1 MASIT
6 LRLSSKADPVTGR
19 REILIRLTGGRGLG
33 FYAKSEIYVNPDY
46 FEYYVDR
53 RKTEELGV
61 RIPPNTITATEA
73 NAAKRHYLLK
83 SYGEFV
89 VRKHKAADVD
99 YHEKKKSTLDS
110 MITRISDAF
119 ASADKKAITSDW
131 LQTLVDN
138 INHPERPKVTA
149 GKDIVGLAERYIAEK
164 GFCYVNRNA
173 VWVLVRDIK
182 RYQGFVR
189 ATDER
194 RKGFVF
200 DIDRITSEDL
210 EDFVSYLRN
219 EKRLSK
225 EHPQVFS
232 RLLTSYPAGVRKG
245 QTKIEERGDNTIVK
259 LQRNLKSFFG
269 WLNEKQITSNRPF
282 EGFEIG
288 SEHYGDPYYITVAER
303 NRIAEYDFAGC
314 ERLETQRDIFVFQ
327 CLVGCRVSDLM
338 RLTAKNVVDGVLV
351 YVPHKTKDETG
362 IEARVPLLP
371 KAKELISK
379 YKGVDRKGRLFPFI
393 SPQKYNSSIK
403 EIFKEAGV
411 VRSVA
416 VRNSKTGEVEM
427 KPINTVASSHMA
439 RRTFVGNAYLHVKDP
454 SLIGKMSGHVEG
466 STAFSRY
473 RKIEDSTL
481 QEVVKMIE

>member
-1 MASIT
+1 M
-6 LRLSSKADPVTGR
+6 
-19 REILIRLTGGRGLG
+19 
-33 FYAKSEIYVNPDY
+33 
-46 FEYYVDR
+46 
-53 RKTEELGV
+53 
-61 RIPPNTITATEA
+61 
-73 NAAKRHYLLK
+73 
-83 SYGEFV
+83 
-89 VRKHKAADVD
+89 
-99 YHEKKKSTLDS
+99 
-110 MITRISDAF
+110 
-119 ASADKKAITSDW
+119 
-131 LQTLVDN
+131 
-138 INHPERPKVTA
+138 
-149 GKDIVGLAERYIAEK
+149 AERYITEK

-189 ATDER
+189 STDEK

-200 DIDRITSEDL
+200 DVDRIKSEDL

-225 EHPQVFS
+225 EYPQVFS
-232 RLLTSYPAGVRKG
+232 RLLRSYPAGVRKG
-245 QTKIEERGDNTIVK
+245 RSSIEERGDNTIVK

-303 NRIAEYDFAGC
+303 NRIADYDFAVC

-338 RLTAKNVVDGVLV
+338 RLTSKNVVDGVLV

-379 YKGVDRKGRLFPFI
+379 YKGVDKKGRLFPFI
-393 SPQKYNSSIK
+393 SPQNYNSSIK
-403 EIFKEAGV
+403 EIFTEVGI

-439 RRTFVGNAYLHVKDP
+439 RRTFVGNAYLHVKDHKAGIEGIRLVIVQAAP
-454 SLIGKMSGHVEG
+454 LLHGQLVMALVIIVVAQHRDLILAVRDEVFHQGRLSAGAAACNADDQNIVISHGFLPPFDFSPPKAARKAAGFPASFGCSL
-466 STAFSRY
+466 
-473 RKIEDSTL
+473 
-481 QEVVKMIE
+481 